1 MPFISRKKRLRFHQS
16 TQRALCRLAFFCLA
30 LVPVFAVGGYSLLKR
45 IPWYQ
50 SYQKDWWERRLS
62 DNLGVNVSF
71 ASIEFPSP
79 NKFRVRDLICENAET
94 GRQILKV
101 AQVDTLI
108 DHRGWYVEVEKLE
121 LNGAQIETAMR
132 TVHNRYLCRPQ
143 STATLFGLAMNELVI
158 SDGIES
164 TRFQDVKLTLNP
176 TKPMSEL
183 KVSCLLEGYK
193 FDDQRSCFVVE
204 RDHIAQTTNW
214 KINSADV
221 AIPCRILSDR
231 FLELKNLGSQA
242 SFRGSIEGWQNDRQW
257 EATVRGQFLAVDL
270 AVVSSPYGKGLQ
282 GMGELNLAYA
292 VFRDGKLR
300 GVDGGF
306 KSSSCVAESAWLDKL
321 FDQKVLRSTD
331 GDSWRAFGQRVT
343 VNGLGIRFKSDTNK
357 VIYAGATSP
366 PLGMRE
372 FWPDLAAYAESKP
385 IAFNENCS
393 MSLEALTLA
402 LSAFPNHERI
412 AGQVASGRR

>member
-1 MPFISRKKRLRFHQS
+1 MPSISRKKRLQFHES
-16 TQRALCRLAFFCLA
+16 TQRALCRMAFFCFA
-30 LVPVFAVGGYSLLKR
+30 LLPIFAVGGYSLLKR
-45 IPWYQ
+45 TPWYQ

-79 NKFRVRDLICENAET
+79 NKFRVKDLVCANAET

-101 AQVDTLI
+101 AQVTTLM
-108 DHRGWYVEVEKLE
+108 DRSGWYVEVDKPE

-132 TVHNRYLCRPQ
+132 TVHDRYLCRPQ
-143 STATLFGLAMNELVI
+143 STASLLGLAMTELVI
-158 SDGIES
+158 SDGNES
-164 TRFQDVKLTLNP
+164 TKFQNVKVTLKP
-176 TKPMSEL
+176 TEPMSEL
-183 KVSCLLEGYK
+183 KVSCLLDGQK
-193 FDDQRSCFVVE
+193 FADQLSYFVVE
-204 RDHIAQTTNW
+204 RDHVAQTTNW

-221 AIPCRILSDR
+221 AIPCRILSER

-270 AVVSSPYGKGLQ
+270 AVVSTPYGKGLQ

-306 KSSSCVAESAWLDKL
+306 KSNSCIADTAWLDEL
-321 FDQKVLRSTD
+321 FAQQVLRSTD

-366 PLGMRE
+366 PLDMRE
-372 FWPDLAAYAESKP
+372 FWPDLAAYAERKP
-385 IAFNENCS
+385 IAFHDNCS

-402 LSAFPNHERI
+402 LSAFPNQERI